1 MRDTYLVKALNRGEK
16 IYGLSVHSDFD
27 TLGRYVVVFED
38 IEVGKKWVDT
48 CEYDFRQRELMTRAK
63 AVRIA
68 GRRAVDDASP
78 SMYFE
83 LDGQF

>member
-1 MRDTYLVKALNRGEK
+1 MRQTYLEKALNRGEK
-16 IYGLSVHSDFD
+16 VYGISDHSDFD
-27 TLGRYVVVFED
+27 MIGRYVVVFED

-68 GRRAVDDASP
+68 GRRAVDDATP
-78 SMYFE
+78 SIYFE
-83 LDGQF
+83 LDGRF